1 MSYSDEVLLQT
12 ADRSDAEVLS
22 NLIQLYAYDLSEVFA
37 LELASDGR
45 FAYDKLPLY
54 WSEPDKRFPL
64 LIRHRGALAGLA
76 FVTLG
81 SPASDDPR
89 VHDVAEFFILRRH
102 RRFGVGRRAALLLWN
117 RFPGSWTV
125 RVSEGNPAGLCFW
138 SKAIGEY
145 TGDTAALSSQPGHPH
160 AWQIYS
166 FVSTDHDRAS
176 AQP

>member
-1 MSYSDEVLLQT
+1 MSNSDEVLLQT
-12 ADRSDAEVLS
+12 ARQSDAEVLS
-22 NLIQLYAYDLSEVFA
+22 NLIQLYAYDLSEVLA
-37 LELASDGR
+37 LELASDAR

-54 WSEPDKRFPL
+54 WSEPDKRFPF
-64 LIRHRGALAGLA
+64 LIRHGGALAGLA

-81 SPASDDPR
+81 SPVSDDPR

-102 RRFGVGRRAALLLWN
+102 RRFGVGRRAAFLLWN

-125 RVSEGNPAGLCFW
+125 RVSEGNTAGLSFW

-145 TGDTAALSSQPGHPH
+145 SGDTADVSSRPGQPH

-166 FVSTDHDRAS
+166 FASANHDRAS
-176 AQP
+176 AQS